1 MMNMNMHAGVWSK
14 FDIRSLGEYH
24 DLYLK
29 YDVLLLADIFEYFR
43 DHCMKCYNLDQS
55 HYFSL
60 PGFSWNACLRYNKV
74 ELELITNI
82 DQYLLVEKG
91 IRGGISVVSNRA
103 STANNKYLHKFIIAL
118 DVNSLYGFAMTQPL
132 PTGNF
137 NLFITGILP
146 EPSVRSYR

>member
-1 MMNMNMHAGVWSK
+1 MLRKGVYPYAHIDSSIRFKEKQLPPKECFFNDLTKKHISDDEYDHAWSK

-43 DHCMKCYNLDQS
+43 DHCMECYNLGLS

-60 PGFSWNACLRYNKV
+60 PGFSWDACLRYTKV

-91 IRGGISVVSNRA
+91 IRGGISVASNRA
-103 STANNKYLHKFIIAL
+103 STAKTCNIDF
-118 DVNSLYGFAMTQPL
+118 
-132 PTGNF
+132 
-137 NLFITGILP
+137 
-146 EPSVRSYR
+146 